1 MKQTNKKESV
11 ERKIDNSLRQGDAS
25 RRNIFRIMIASKG
38 HLIGYEDV
46 INGRPHTTTATCIS

>member
-1 MKQTNKKESV
+1 MKQTNKEKSV

-46 INGRPHTTTATCIS
+46 ING